1 MESIVTFLGVVLG
14 MIGTILYGTIF
25 WVGIPLKDAIMADY
39 LHYAPHYAAFCL
51 MVALAY
57 YIILKTKKK

>member
-1 MESIVTFLGVVLG
+1 MEGIVTFFGVVLG

-25 WVGIPLKDAIMADY
+25 WVGIPLERAIIADY
-39 LHYAPHYAAFCL
+39 LHYAPYYMAFCL

-57 YIILKTKKK
+57 YIILKMKKR